1 MNITGAVEDMSKA
14 QRMDHPSSQP
24 DPDISHIENV
34 LYLGPV
40 KPDHMDYGRVDS
52 EVAKYTSEV
61 VVHISED
68 ENRRLKKLIDRR
80 VLLIMVLTY
89 FIQALDKG
97 TLAFT
102 SIMGIQKDTH
112 LVGNQYSW
120 LTTCIYLAILVV
132 EYPTNWLIQRVP
144 IAKYLGINVCIW
156 SIVLSMHALCHN
168 FEGLVIA
175 RTLLGA
181 FEAACQPIFVVLS
194 SMWYKRDEQ
203 AGVVIYW
210 YMMNGAQQIV
220 GGLLAYCF
228 TLLKSGPLKSW
239 QAIFVAYACFSFL
252 WGIFIIIWM
261 PDSPMRAKCFSE
273 VDKKL
278 MVERVR
284 SNQTGMQNR
293 KFRTEHVK
301 DAFTDPQ
308 MYCYCLIAICTT
320 LPTSGLGAFA
330 NIIITGFDFTV
341 LQTQLLSM
349 VLGFY
354 IIIVLLSSH
363 YLVKKYNQNILVMT
377 CFLLPSFVGTIIL
390 MTIRNTNLSTQ
401 IGLLI
406 SYYIT
411 LSFWS
416 TATLSLTLISRNVAG
431 QTKKTIVVAAN
442 FICWAAGNATGPQ
455 VFLKTDEPRYF
466 IAFATHL
473 CCYTLLFLVLL
484 FLRWH
489 LTRENRKRDELA
501 ETGVREASDQ
511 DMVHAFDDLT
521 DRENPN
527 FRKNGN
533 SPTIKLATVCLS
545 SIQGDERNETPKSSF
560 QTDHDA
566 DKESIVH
573 AVYVV
578 IYIETRRQH

>member
-1 MNITGAVEDMSKA
+1 MNMAGSIED
-14 QRMDHPSSQP
+14 SSQKP
-24 DPDISHIENV
+24 KAGGMVHPIPKSDHDISHIENMH
-34 LYLGPV
+34 YLGPD

-52 EVAKYTSEV
+52 EVAKYTSDV
-61 VVHISED
+61 LIHISDD
-68 ENRRLKKLIDRR
+68 ENKRLKKLIDRR
-80 VLLIMVLTY
+80 VLIIMILTY

-102 SIMGIQKDTH
+102 SIMGIRKDA
-112 LVGNQYSW
+112 NISDAQYPW
-120 LTTCIYLAILVV
+120 LTTCIYIGILVV
-132 EYPTNWLIQRVP
+132 EYPTNWVIQRVP
-144 IAKYLGINVCIW
+144 IAKYLGINVCVW
-156 SIVLSMHALCHN
+156 SIILSMHALCHN
-168 FEGLVIA
+168 FEGLVVA
-175 RTLLGA
+175 RTLLGIS
-181 FEAACQPIFVVLS
+181 EAACQPIFVVLS
-194 SMWYKRDEQ
+194 SMWYKREEQ

-239 QAIFVAYACFSFL
+239 QAIFVAYACLSFL
-252 WGIFIIIWM
+252 WGIFIVIWM

-273 VDKKL
+273 ADKKL

-293 KFRTEHVK
+293 KFRVEHVK

-330 NIIITGFDFTV
+330 NIIITGFNFTV
-341 LQTQLLSM
+341 LQTQLLAM

-363 YLVKKYNQNILVMT
+363 FLVKKYNQNILVMT
-377 CFLLPSFVGTIIL
+377 LYLLPSFVGTIVL
-390 MTIRNTNLSTQ
+390 MTVRNTSLSTKV
-401 IGLLI
+401 GLLI

-416 TATLSLTLISRNVAG
+416 TATLSMTLMSRNVAG

-442 FICWAAGNATGPQ
+442 FISWAAGNAVGPQ
-455 VFLKTDEPRYF
+455 VFLKNDAPRYF

-473 CCYTLLFLVLL
+473 GCYVLLLLVLV

-489 LTRENRKRDELA
+489 LMSENKKRDELA
-501 ETGVREASDQ
+501 GAGIREADDR

-527 FRKNGN
+527 FRY
-533 SPTIKLATVCLS
+533 
-545 SIQGDERNETPKSSF
+545 
-560 QTDHDA
+560 
-566 DKESIVH
+566 
-573 AVYVV
+573 VY
-578 IYIETRRQH
+578 